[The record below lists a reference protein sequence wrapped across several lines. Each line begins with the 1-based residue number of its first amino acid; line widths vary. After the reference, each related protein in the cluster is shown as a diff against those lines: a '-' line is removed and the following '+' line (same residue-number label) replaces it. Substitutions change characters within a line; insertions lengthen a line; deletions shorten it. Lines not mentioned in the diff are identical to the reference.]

1 MLVAASVAAEIL
13 AGLSLVVMTAFVLLA
28 MLFRPLGIRFFYAS
42 EYTGFL
48 LAWLIFFTLPA
59 VSRARQHIRV
69 TFLVDLL
76 RPRMRN
82 AFGAFSDIFTLV
94 YCGGLLALCAQITL
108 VSWTDHIRSQGILL
122 TWLFYPQLGMVLG
135 LALMWLMQLFVT
147 FAGLLRPN
155 VAEHEAEMASAE
167 VPISAD

>member
-1 MLVAASVAAEIL
+1 IA
-13 AGLSLVVMTAFVLLA
+13 
-28 MLFRPLGIRFFYAS
+28 FFYTS

-59 VSRARQHIRV
+59 VTRARQHIRV

-76 RPRMRN
+76 RPRLRG
-82 AFGAFSDIFTLV
+82 ALAAFSDVLCLIYYGALIA
-94 YCGGLLALCAQITL
+94 LAAQLTL

-135 LALMWLMQLFVT
+135 LGLMWLVPL
-147 FAGLLRPN
+147 
-155 VAEHEAEMASAE
+155 VAALTSVLQPKVAAREAERASVEA
-167 VPISAD
+167 P